1 MKNPATKG
9 GVYGLDDLLGGDHEH
24 NRPSAFTLQVS
35 TLVSRF
41 ALPIVTAVA
50 VAEIAFEITRERM
63 R

>member
-9 GVYGLDDLLGGDHEH
+9 GAYSVDDLLGGDHEH

-41 ALPIVTAVA
+41 ALPIATAA
-50 VAEIAFEITRERM
+50 ALAEIAFRTEERGS
-63 R
+63 